1 MQQDLFA
8 NKSKVWDKGS
18 KRVKNAKAIAD
29 TILKN
34 IKLDKQMQL
43 LDFGAGTG
51 LLSYHL
57 APHVAKIV
65 ALDNS
70 PSMLE
75 KFREKAP
82 EFACETEIVLSDI
95 ADYRCTG
102 CYDGIV
108 SSMTMHH
115 VEDIPTLFRQMHALL
130 KPNGFI
136 ALADL
141 DSEDGSFHS
150 DNTGVYHFGFDR
162 EKLSEVAKTAGFEK
176 IAFETAS
183 TIAKEDR
190 SYSVFLMTAVVSNK

>member
-29 TILKN
+29 AILKN
-34 IKLDKQMQL
+34 INLSRQMQL

-57 APHVAKIV
+57 APYVAKIV

-82 EFACETEIVLSDI
+82 EFTCETEIVLSDI
-95 ADYRCTG
+95 ADYRCDG

-115 VEDIPTLFRQMHALL
+115 VEDISALFRQMRALL
-130 KPNGFI
+130 KPDGFI

-141 DSEDGSFHS
+141 DTEDGSFHS

-162 EKLSEVAKTAGFEK
+162 EELRKAAKAAGFEK

-190 SYSVFLMTAVVSNK
+190 NYSVFLLTAIVSNI